1 MTRRAPTDQTETG
14 FGADGWRLSS
24 AVGRFGRDTSGAT
37 MIEYGLIA
45 GLTFLAIV
53 GALRYY
59 AERLEVMY
67 QIIGAAVMKST

>member
-1 MTRRAPTDQTETG
+1 
-14 FGADGWRLSS
+14 
-24 AVGRFGRDTSGAT
+24 